1 METRYVQWKW
11 WTYGNNERVE
21 EVNDDDESDRFIYDT
36 TDTHW
41 KIIRISFMKWVQW
54 DIVSL
59 MQSTN

>member
-41 KIIRISFMKWVQW
+41 KLIRKSFMKWVQW

>member
-21 EVNDDDESDRFIYDT
+21 EVNDDDESDRFIYDR
-36 TDTHW
+36 TDTYW
-41 KIIRISFMKWVQW
+41 MIIRISFMKWPQW
-54 DIVSL
+54 DTASL

>member
-36 TDTHW
+36 TDTYW
-41 KIIRISFMKWVQW
+41 KIIRISFMKWTQW
-54 DIVSL
+54 DTVSL